1 MPIIIDQNGRR
12 EVGQIEYDAYILSL
26 SNRWNK
32 ESNVEMIN
40 QLHTE
45 LFNKILEEKKYINIG
60 ELSFWMQRPESE
72 YYNEAIS
79 IFNWFGSTYLLI
91 EQYAST
97 VTEANHQEPEE
108 FIASLPTLNI

>member
-12 EVGQIEYDAYILSL
+12 EVGQIEYDTYMLSL

-32 ESNVEMIN
+32 ESNIEIIN
-40 QLHTE
+40 QLHNE
-45 LFNKILEEKKYINIG
+45 LFNKILRQYNYLSIG
-60 ELSFWMQRPESE
+60 ELSLWGGNESSE

-79 IFNWFGSTYLLI
+79 IINWYTSTYSLI

-108 FIASLPTLNI
+108 FIKSLPTLN